1 MSIPTPKT
9 DAELRE
15 ILDTLEAAAN
25 LQRYR
30 KIDFFQPYPK
40 QKDFL
45 RLGKTKRE
53 RLLMAGNQQGKTY
66 CGAAEAAYHLTG
78 EYPVWWGGRVFTKPV
93 SWWVCGETSVLV
105 RDGPQKLLCGT
116 PGVEDDFGTGLI
128 PKESFVDRPSLA
140 RGVTDAYDTIQ
151 VRHKT
156 NGVEDG
162 ISVCTFKSYEQGRPK
177 FQSATLDGWWADEE
191 PPMDIYME
199 LIARITATDG
209 IGYVTFTPL
218 LGRSEVVIRFMDEPS
233 IDRVLVN
240 MTIEDAQ
247 HIKPEDRQKIIMG
260 YKSHEREARARGIP
274 LLGSGVIFT
283 APEENVKEPT
293 IEYVPEYWAK
303 IWGMDFGIGHPW
315 AAALIAWDKDLD
327 IIHVLAAMKQA
338 DTLPINHAAMMKP
351 IGIEVPVAWP
361 QDGTSREKGSG
372 EPLASL
378 YRKEGLKTLHEHA
391 TWPDGGNSTEAGIA
405 EIQEREQNGKINYAS
420 HLSELF
426 EERRFY
432 HRKDG
437 QIVKLKDDILSAVR
451 VAVMM
456 KRFAKPVMLGGKK
469 AQRQGGAI
477 AKGVDFPLF

>member
-1 MSIPTPKT
+1 MQKT
-9 DAELRE
+9 EAELRE

-45 RLGKTKRE
+45 KLGKTKRE

-66 CGAAEAAYHLTG
+66 CGAAETAYHLTG
-78 EYPVWWGGRVFTKPV
+78 EYPLWWGGRVFTKPV
-93 SWWVCGETSVLV
+93 RWWVCGETSTLV

-116 PGVEDDFGTGLI
+116 PGVDEDKGTGLI
-128 PKESFVDRPSLA
+128 PKEALVDMSLA

-156 NGVEDG
+156 NGIEDG

-191 PPMDIYME
+191 PPMDIYQE
-199 LIARITATDG
+199 LLARITATDG
-209 IGYVTFTPL
+209 LGYITFTPL
-218 LGRSEVVIRFMDEPS
+218 LGRSDVVIRFMDEKS
-233 IDRVLVN
+233 VDREIVN

-247 HIKPEDRQKIIMG
+247 HIKPADRQKIIDG
-260 YKSHEREARARGIP
+260 YQPHEREARVRGIP
-274 LLGSGVIFT
+274 LLGSGKIFT
-283 APEENVKEPT
+283 VAESEVTEAT
-293 IEYVPEYWAK
+293 LEYVPLWWAK
-303 IWGMDFGIGHPW
+303 LWGIDFGIGHPF
-315 AAALIAWDKDLD
+315 AAALIAWDKDND
-327 IIHVLAAMKQA
+327 IIHVLECFKQA
-338 DTLPINHAAMMKP
+338 DAFPINHAARMKP
-351 IGIEVPVAWP
+351 IGADVPVAWP
-361 QDGTSREKGSG
+361 QDGTQREKGNG
-372 EPLASL
+372 EQLASL
-378 YRKEGLKTLHEHA
+378 YRKEGLRTLPEHA
-391 TWPDGGNSTEAGIA
+391 CWPDGGNSTEAGI
-405 EIQEREQNGKINYAS
+405 EEMRFREQNGKLKYAA

-437 QIVKLKDDILSAVR
+437 LIVKIKDDILSAVR
-451 VAVMM
+451 VAIMS
-456 KRFAKPVMLGGKK
+456 KRFAKPVMLGGKR

-477 AKGVDFPLF
+477 AKGVDFDLF